1 MRTVSAALCALALL
15 GRVSLARA
23 THEPQT
29 ITGEGKCA
37 KCILNEGDTHPTVIQ
52 VKERDKTVN
61 YYLAK
66 NEAAKMVDKK
76 FCEKPQKV
84 TATGIVKEVKGKL
97 ELSAT
102 KVELV
107 RMPGDLILRLAL
119 RDSGSRTMLGFGSGS
134 RRFFS
139 GVPHPHL
146 LGVCCPNL
154 FSQTA

>member
-1 MRTVSAALCALALL
+1 MGGGGRDQIGDSRNSTGQSESIEKERSKMKTMRTVSAALCALALL

-107 RMPGDLILRLAL
+107 KDAK
-119 RDSGSRTMLGFGSGS
+119 
-134 RRFFS
+134 
-139 GVPHPHL
+139 
-146 LGVCCPNL
+146 
-154 FSQTA
+154 